1 VRVVFASARSSPGVT
16 TAMLACASVWPG
28 RVLLVE
34 ASEDGGALAARF
46 ALPIEP
52 GLLTLVAASRHNTTD
67 GAQTLEPHLQPLP
80 GTEQIVALV
89 GPVSAEPA
97 QALLR
102 TAAGRVAT
110 LLAAVA
116 DDTDVLI
123 DAGRL
128 TTASLARPLLAAA
141 DRLVL
146 VTRPRVEEL
155 TALAHRLP
163 HLATLGP
170 QPEVLLVG
178 QRPYGPDEVADT
190 LGVTV
195 VGVLAHDDDAAH
207 ALAAAGS
214 ARRLGRSRLLR
225 TGAGIVDTLHTK
237 ATAANGTPSPAAPAG
252 AGRPPVTGAPGANG
266 HRPVVGRR

>member
-46 ALPIEP
+46 ALPVEP
-52 GLLTLVAASRHNTTD
+52 GLLTLVTASRHDTAD
-67 GAQTLEPHLQPLP
+67 GAPALEPHLQPLP
-80 GTEQIVALV
+80 GTERIVALV
-89 GPVSAEPA
+89 GPISAEPA

-116 DDTDVLI
+116 DDIDVLI

-128 TTASLARPLLAAA
+128 TTSSLAQPLLAGA

-146 VTRPRVEEL
+146 VARPRVEEL

-170 QPEVLLVG
+170 RPEVLLVG
-178 QRPYGPDEVADT
+178 ERPYGPDEVADT

-195 VGVLAHDDDAAH
+195 VGVLAHDDDAAD

-214 ARRLGRSRLLR
+214 ARRLGRSRLFR
-225 TGAGIVDTLHTK
+225 TAAGVVDTLHT
-237 ATAANGTPSPAAPAG
+237 AAKVTPPPAAPTG
-252 AGRPPVTGAPGANG
+252 AGRSPVAGAPGTNG
-266 HRPVVGRR
+266 HRPVMGRR